1 MDEIGVV
8 SLETVRKAARLA
20 VYMAIMMQEKIQN
33 PATSIRVDV
42 ARGSKLSPEDN
53 KNKKKRRRK

>member
-53 KNKKKRRRK
+53 GRRK